1 MKRAIIKSYGVS
13 YNGYES
19 TFIVMYQKNGK
30 RYDLTIMFDD
40 FGKETGRTTERHQ
53 TQKEA
58 FRAVLRK
65 SWDNSTQEYIKA
77 QKRIY
82 KSLEIKPYPSDD
94 FLKGMF
100 RSTRDRVELL
110 ELQKQAD
117 DMTE

>member
-19 TFIVMYQKNGK
+19 TFIVMYQSNGK

-82 KSLEIKPYPSDD
+82 KSLMEPYPSDD
-94 FLKGMF
+94 ELKGMF
-100 RSTRDRVELL
+100 RGTRDRVELL

>member
-19 TFIVMYQKNGK
+19 TFIVMYQQNGK

-40 FGKETGRTTERHQ
+40 FGKETGRPTERHQ

-65 SWDNSTQEYIKA
+65 SWDNSTQEYIKT

-82 KSLEIKPYPSDD
+82 KSLMEPYPSDEE
-94 FLKGMF
+94 LKGMF

>member
-19 TFIVMYQKNGK
+19 TFIVMYQSNGK

-65 SWDNSTQEYIKA
+65 SWDNSTQEFIKA
-77 QKRIY
+77 EKRIY
-82 KSLEIKPYPSDD
+82 KSLTVPCPSDD
-94 FLKGMF
+94 FLKGVF
-100 RSTRDRVELL
+100 RGTRDRAELL
-110 ELQKQAD
+110 ELMKLED
-117 DMTE
+117 E